1 MMRRR
6 LAGQLYL
13 GEALVGALPWFA
25 LALASPGV
33 PLKAAAGAC
42 LGLRWGAELA
52 VIRGWGESIDWRDAA
67 LLPVRDVFAASV
79 FVAGL
84 LGRTLA
90 WRGRPLRIGP
100 DTRILKKTA

>member
-6 LAGQLYL
+6 LAGRLYL
-13 GEALVGALPWFA
+13 GESMVGALPWFL
-25 LALASPGV
+25 LALAAPGW
-33 PLKAAAGAC
+33 PLKAAAGTF
-42 LGLRWGAELA
+42 LGLRWGAELE
-52 VIRGWGESIDWRDAA
+52 VIHASGEKVDWRDVA
-67 LLPVRDVFAASV
+67 LLPVRDLFAAGV

-90 WRGRPLRIGP
+90 WRGRPLVIGP

>member
-1 MMRRR
+1 MTADV
-6 LAGQLYL
+6 LLYV

-33 PLKAAAGAC
+33 PLKAAAGAL

-52 VIRGWGESIDWRDAA
+52 VIRAWGDPIDWRDVA
-67 LLPVRDVFAASV
+67 LLPVRDLFAAGV

-84 LGRTLA
+84 VSRTLA
-90 WRGRPLRIGP
+90 WRGRPLVVGR